1 MLTYLITSVILA
13 ILPLVV
19 RTERLTNLIAAL
31 FFLVQV
37 AGIALVFYFDR
48 VDGVLLSIFR
58 ADSMALLFHTL
69 MTVVLGFA
77 LIHSSSYLKAEGI
90 STRSYKAYY
99 TLLMLLAV
107 AITCVY
113 YSDNIAMTWVFL
125 ELTTICSAGIIYHR
139 EFKQSLEATWKYVF
153 VCSTGIAMA
162 YLGILLLSTVATDGA
177 LDYAS
182 LKTAIMEGNPL
193 YLKVAFLLMVVG
205 YSCKMEIF
213 PLYTVGVDA
222 NFAAPAPASAFISTA
237 LVNAGFVSIL
247 RIYNLYA
254 SAGDVFIWA
263 RHVLILIGVLSLA
276 VGAMFLRRANNY
288 KRFLSYSTV
297 ENMGIVAIGL
307 GIGGVAL
314 WAAVF
319 HVVCHTF
326 VKSSMFFHVGIMR
339 HVYDSYSINRI
350 GNYMNINRVGAVG
363 FIVGTLVLLAFPPSP
378 LFVSEVMIFSEI
390 VTVGKWWL
398 LVVMLVLMCVV
409 LYSIWSRSLRLSYHS
424 NQDELHLSAV
434 NRRLSYIAS
443 IPLLFAVVLGLWQ
456 PKFLTDMIDKVITY
470 VPIVDAQAM
479 SAEEQITESS
489 EQSVIVVEEEA
500 IESVIIPAVEEI
512 QSVEATEDKMQPEVV
527 DNVENEEDKTENIE

>member
-1 MLTYLITSVILA
+1 MLTYLIISLILA
-13 ILPLVV
+13 VLPLVV
-19 RTERLTNLIAAL
+19 RTERMTNIIATL

-37 AGIALVFYFDR
+37 VGIALVVALGR
-48 VDGVLLSIFR
+48 VDGVMLSVFR
-58 ADSMALLFHTL
+58 ADNMALLFHAL
-69 MTVVLGFA
+69 MTVVLGFS
-77 LIHSSSYLKAEGI
+77 LIHSSSYLKAENV
-90 STRSYKAYY
+90 STRSYKTYY

-125 ELTTICSAGIIYHR
+125 EATTICSAGIIYHR

-162 YLGILLLSTVATDGA
+162 YLGIMLLATVANHGA

-182 LKTAIMEGNPL
+182 LKEAIVAGDPL

-213 PLYTVGVDA
+213 PLYTVGIDA
-222 NFAAPAPASAFISTA
+222 NYAAPAPASAFISTA
-237 LVNAGFVSIL
+237 LVNAGFVSIM
-247 RIYNLYA
+247 RIYTLYA
-254 SAGDVFIWA
+254 HSDVFVWA
-263 RHVLILIGVLSLA
+263 RHVLILIGILSLA

-326 VKSSMFFHVGIMR
+326 VKSSMFYHVGIMR

-350 GNYMNINRVGAVG
+350 GNYININRVGAIG

-378 LFVSEVMIFSEI
+378 LFISEVMIFSEI
-390 VTVGKWWL
+390 VSVEKWWL
-398 LVVMLVLMCVV
+398 LVLMLVLMCVV

-443 IPLLFAVVLGLWQ
+443 LPLVAAIVLGLWQ
-456 PKFLTDMIDKVITY
+456 PKFLDSAIENIISDGVE
-470 VPIVDAQAM
+470 V
-479 SAEEQITESS
+479 SAEVTIDEVEVVADA
-489 EQSVIVVEEEA
+489 EEPEVVVEDAATAETEA
-500 IESVIIPAVEEI
+500 
-512 QSVEATEDKMQPEVV
+512 EATEEQVIEETTD
-527 DNVENEEDKTENIE
+527 ENLDDHGDVL

>member
-1 MLTYLITSVILA
+1 MLTYLIISLILA
-13 ILPLVV
+13 VLPLVV
-19 RTERLTNLIAAL
+19 RTERMTNIIATL

-37 AGIALVFYFDR
+37 AGIALVVALGR
-48 VDGVLLSIFR
+48 VDGVMLSVFR
-58 ADSMALLFHTL
+58 ADNMALLFHAL
-69 MTVVLGFA
+69 MTVVLGFS
-77 LIHSSSYLKAEGI
+77 LIHSSSYLKAENV
-90 STRSYKAYY
+90 STRSYKTYY

-125 ELTTICSAGIIYHR
+125 EATTICSAGIIYHR

-162 YLGILLLSTVATDGA
+162 YLGIMLLATVANHGA

-182 LKTAIMEGNPL
+182 LKEAIVAGDPL

-213 PLYTVGVDA
+213 PLYTVGIDA
-222 NFAAPAPASAFISTA
+222 NYAAPAPASAFISTA
-237 LVNAGFVSIL
+237 LVNAGFVSIM
-247 RIYNLYA
+247 RIYTLYA
-254 SAGDVFIWA
+254 HSDVFVWA

-326 VKSSMFFHVGIMR
+326 VKSSMFYHVGIMR

-350 GNYMNINRVGAVG
+350 GNYININRVGAIG

-378 LFVSEVMIFSEI
+378 LFISEVMIFSEI
-390 VTVGKWWL
+390 VSVEKWWL
-398 LVVMLVLMCVV
+398 LVLMLVLMCVV

-443 IPLLFAVVLGLWQ
+443 LPLVAAIVLGLWQ
-456 PKFLTDMIDKVITY
+456 PKFLDSAIENIISDGVE
-470 VPIVDAQAM
+470 V
-479 SAEEQITESS
+479 SAEV
-489 EQSVIVVEEEA
+489 VIDEVEVVADAEEPEAVVEDAATAETEA
-500 IESVIIPAVEEI
+500 
-512 QSVEATEDKMQPEVV
+512 EATEEQVIEETTD
-527 DNVENEEDKTENIE
+527 ENLDDHGDVL

>member
-1 MLTYLITSVILA
+1 MLTYLIISLILA
-13 ILPLVV
+13 VLPLVV
-19 RTERLTNLIAAL
+19 RTERMTNIIATL

-37 AGIALVFYFDR
+37 AGIALVVALGR
-48 VDGVLLSIFR
+48 VDGVMLSVFR
-58 ADSMALLFHTL
+58 ADNMALLFHAL
-69 MTVVLGFA
+69 MTVVLGFS
-77 LIHSSSYLKAEGI
+77 LIHSSSYLKAENV
-90 STRSYKAYY
+90 STRSYKTYY

-125 ELTTICSAGIIYHR
+125 EATTICSAGIIYHR

-162 YLGILLLSTVATDGA
+162 YLGIMLLATVANHGA

-182 LKTAIMEGNPL
+182 LKEAIVAGDPL

-222 NFAAPAPASAFISTA
+222 NYAAPAPASAFISTA
-237 LVNAGFVSIL
+237 LVNAGFVSIM
-247 RIYNLYA
+247 RIYTLYA
-254 SAGDVFIWA
+254 HSDVFVWA
-263 RHVLILIGVLSLA
+263 RHVLILIGILSLA

-326 VKSSMFFHVGIMR
+326 VKSSMFYHVGIMR

-350 GNYMNINRVGAVG
+350 GNYININRVGAIG

-378 LFVSEVMIFSEI
+378 LFISEVMIFSEI
-390 VTVGKWWL
+390 VSVEKWWL
-398 LVVMLVLMCVV
+398 LVLMLVLMCVV

-443 IPLLFAVVLGLWQ
+443 LPMVAAIVLGLWQ
-456 PKFLTDMIDKVITY
+456 PKFLDSAIENIISDGVE
-470 VPIVDAQAM
+470 V
-479 SAEEQITESS
+479 SAEVTIDEVEVVADAEEPEAVAEDAATAETE
-489 EQSVIVVEEEA
+489 A
-500 IESVIIPAVEEI
+500 D
-512 QSVEATEDKMQPEVV
+512 ATEEQVIEETTY
-527 DNVENEEDKTENIE
+527 ENLDDHGDVL

>member
-1 MLTYLITSVILA
+1 MLTYLIISLILA
-13 ILPLVV
+13 VLPLVV
-19 RTERLTNLIAAL
+19 RTERMTNIIATL

-37 AGIALVFYFDR
+37 AGIALVVALGR
-48 VDGVLLSIFR
+48 VDGVMLSVFR
-58 ADSMALLFHTL
+58 ADNMALLFHAL
-69 MTVVLGFA
+69 MTVVLGFS
-77 LIHSSSYLKAEGI
+77 LIHSSSYLKAENV
-90 STRSYKAYY
+90 STRSYKTYY

-125 ELTTICSAGIIYHR
+125 EATTICSAGIIYHR

-162 YLGILLLSTVATDGA
+162 YLGIMLLATVANHGA

-182 LKTAIMEGNPL
+182 LKEAIVAGDPL

-213 PLYTVGVDA
+213 PLYTVGIDA
-222 NFAAPAPASAFISTA
+222 NYAAPAPASAFISTA
-237 LVNAGFVSIL
+237 LVNAGFVSIM
-247 RIYNLYA
+247 RIYTLYA
-254 SAGDVFIWA
+254 HSDVFVWA
-263 RHVLILIGVLSLA
+263 RHVLILSGVLSLA

-326 VKSSMFFHVGIMR
+326 VKSSMFYHVGIMR

-350 GNYMNINRVGAVG
+350 GNYININRVGAIG

-378 LFVSEVMIFSEI
+378 LFISEVMIFSEI
-390 VTVGKWWL
+390 VSVEKWWL
-398 LVVMLVLMCVV
+398 LVLMLVLMCVV

-443 IPLLFAVVLGLWQ
+443 LPLVAAIVLGLWQ
-456 PKFLTDMIDKVITY
+456 PKFLDSAIENIISDGVE
-470 VPIVDAQAM
+470 V
-479 SAEEQITESS
+479 SAEVTIDEVEVVADA
-489 EQSVIVVEEEA
+489 EEPEAVVEDAVTAETEA
-500 IESVIIPAVEEI
+500 
-512 QSVEATEDKMQPEVV
+512 EATEEQVIEETTD
-527 DNVENEEDKTENIE
+527 ENLDDHGDVL